1 VSRREHRAANRRLRI
16 RRSVAVTVAISAAAL
31 CGAAPVAANVAAD
44 TSGSRNYRS
53 EITEPGAP
61 GLSWQVIGGDAAV
74 ELENRTEREVIVVG
88 YTGEPYLRF
97 VPGDGVYRNT
107 SSPATYLNEDR
118 YGDAGIHLFASASA
132 DPVWE
137 QMADTNRYSWHDHRA
152 HWMSRLDPPIVVGA
166 RDQEHIVV
174 AIAIPLV
181 IGDGPNAIDATALG
195 EVRWLPW
202 RAGRR
207 SSRRWSLWSM
217 PSGPSTTS
225 PHARRRPQTA
235 S

>member
-1 VSRREHRAANRRLRI
+1 LRI